1 MSHAPHL
8 GRRRRILG
16 FTLIESLIAVGIAAV
31 LSSLAYPSF
40 EGHVL
45 RARRVDGLSAVLA
58 AQLAQERLRANRL
71 TYGTLAEI
79 GVPATSTGGNYRLA
93 ATGDARG
100 FEITATAIGR
110 QARDGECRHLRLR
123 AAGAGFELASGSDA
137 ATSNPPALNRRC
149 WNL

>member
-1 MSHAPHL
+1 MTCLAHPA
-8 GRRRRILG
+8 RRRRLLG
-16 FTLIESLIAVGIAAV
+16 FTLIESLVAVGIAAV
-31 LSSLAYPSF
+31 LSTIAYPSF
-40 EGHVL
+40 ENHLL

-71 TYGTLAEI
+71 SYGTLAEI
-79 GVPATSTGGNYRLA
+79 GVPETSPAGNYRLA
-93 ATGDARG
+93 ATGDALG

-123 AAGAGFELASGSDA
+123 TAGAGFELASGPDA
-137 ATSNPPALNRRC
+137 ATVNAPAQNRRC